1 VLPFGYDIS
10 KSTQNPNPSSQ
21 GDGDDDEEGD
31 AEEEV
36 SKVGLNA
43 VDDQSSNKW
52 INKLDMSGVSHFES
66 ITTDNGEKEGG
77 GIDDDGSVYNDMA
90 IFRNM
95 KQMLAESEQ
104 RPPYWFLQL
113 NALVR
118 HGHLHYAA
126 AAAADSAGGDGG
138 GGNKRNK
145 RSRMSLGYTKWM
157 ARKKDAKKRKWDP
170 KY

>member
-10 KSTQNPNPSSQ
+10 KANQNPNLSSRVD
-21 GDGDDDEEGD
+21 DGEDEVDEGTD
-31 AEEEV
+31 EEV
-36 SKVGLNA
+36 SKVGLNV

-66 ITTDNGEKEGG
+66 LTTYNGEKEGK
-77 GIDDDGSVYNDMA
+77 IDDGSVYNDMS

-95 KQMLAESEQ
+95 KQMLVESEQ

-118 HGHLHYAA
+118 HGHLHYP
-126 AAAADSAGGDGG
+126 AAADDGG
-138 GGNKRNK
+138 GSGSGGNKRNK

-157 ARKKDAKKRKWDP
+157 AKKKDAKKRKWDP